1 MRALGTDASLRAIT
15 ATAQELPEA
24 TVVITTK
31 NRKEDLRTAIVSTLT
46 QVNARVEVIV
56 VDDGSTDGTS
66 AMVREE
72 FPAVKLVTE
81 SQSAGYIVRRNQAA
95 QIALAPI
102 IFSIDDDAAF
112 ASPHTVHQTLADFD
126 SPHVG
131 AVAIPFIN
139 VNQDARVRQCVAN
152 VTEPHAIFAYIGT
165 SHAIRRDVFL
175 ALGGYRAL
183 FFHQGE
189 EMDLCIRMLDR
200 GLFVRVGR
208 GDPIHHFESPRRDNR
223 RIPLYSRRNDILFT
237 ALNVPF
243 VFLPMHLAATSFN
256 GLRAGLRRGHVMWS
270 IEGLA
275 RGYATALCHLWQRRP
290 VSWRTYRA
298 FRLLKRRE
306 MAPVS
311 ALSRFRDDCGG
322 EQQLS

>member
-1 MRALGTDASLRAIT
+1 MRAHTTTASPEALA
-15 ATAQELPEA
+15 ATTQERPEA

-31 NRKEDLRTAIVSTLT
+31 NRKEDLRTAIASVLA

-56 VDDGSTDGTS
+56 IDDGSTDGTS
-66 AMVREE
+66 AMVSEE
-72 FPAVKLVTE
+72 FPSVRLVTE
-81 SQSAGYIVRRNQAA
+81 LDSAGYIVRRNQAA
-95 QIALAPI
+95 QLATAPV

-112 ASPHTVHQTLADFD
+112 ASPRTVQQTLADFD
-126 SPHVG
+126 SPEVG

-139 VNQDARVRQCVAN
+139 VNQDTRVRQSVADAAE
-152 VTEPHAIFAYIGT
+152 THAIFAYIGT
-165 SHAIRRDVFL
+165 AHAIRRDVFL
-175 ALGGYRAL
+175 AIGGYRAL

-189 EMDLCIRMLDR
+189 EMDLCIRMLDK

-208 GDPIHHFESPRRDNR
+208 ADPIHHFESPRRDNR
-223 RIPLYSRRNDILFT
+223 RIPIYGRRNDILFT

-243 VFLPMHLAATSFN
+243 LFLPIHMAATSFN

-270 IEGLA
+270 LEGLA
-275 RGYATALCHLWQRRP
+275 RGYVTALCHLRDRRP
-290 VSWRTYRA
+290 VSWRTYRD

-311 ALSRFRDDCGG
+311 ALSRFRNDCGSKRK
-322 EQQLS
+322 LT